1 MINPANSI
9 SEYRLQPDSWVA
21 QYADT
26 LFGFVCARISDRTT
40 AEDIVQDTFLSAWR
54 ARDGYKGDAT
64 EKNWLFS
71 ICKNKI
77 IDYYRKQSRELQ
89 KTITGLSDS
98 GLFDERGHWLSDTVP
113 QEWTASAD
121 ASLMSSEFYEILEKC
136 KNRLREMQQAVFV
149 LKYMD
154 DMDSDEICKELNI
167 SSSNYWTLMH
177 RAKLQLRGCLEKNWF
192 NTAR

>member
-1 MINPANSI
+1 MD
-9 SEYRLQPDSWVA
+9 EYVLHPERWVA

-26 LFGFVCARISDRTT
+26 LFGFVCARINDHTI

-54 ARDGYKGDAT
+54 AKDGYKGDAT
-64 EKNWLFS
+64 EKNWMFS

-77 IDYYRKQSRELQ
+77 IDYYRKQSREIQ
-89 KTITGLSDS
+89 KTIAGLSDS
-98 GLFDERGHWLSDTVP
+98 GSFDEWGRWLSDSVP
-113 QEWTASAD
+113 TEWGVSAD
-121 ASLMSSEFYEILEKC
+121 ASVMSREFFQILEKC